1 MISIA
6 KRLDGV
12 EDLPS
17 LPHTF
22 QKVLEQLDNVAADA
36 RSLESVIEEDPVLA
50 AKILKVANSPLFG
63 VAGQVTKVSH
73 AIVVLGFEEVKNL
86 VIGLALTQ
94 SFPTDISSTGVSAK
108 ELWMHSIAV
117 GKAAKAIAEEMGG
130 MDPEEIFIAGLMH
143 DLGRFLICL
152 YFADHI
158 PAIRQIEEEKQIPV
172 FKAEEIY
179 GLSHAEAGAYL
190 AKKWE
195 LSNWLVNVIRYHHQP
210 TSAGDESQAASV
222 IFLADQ
228 LCQKLAIGWQAKYL
242 PEKIMVPKSLNV
254 DAGLVKKVAK
264 DMAAEKKQLEASWS
278 AALGT

>member
-12 EDLPS
+12 EDLPA

-36 RSLESVIEEDPVLA
+36 KSLESVIEDDPVLA

-63 VAGQVTKVSH
+63 VSGQVTKVSH
-73 AIVVLGFEEVKNL
+73 AIVVLGFDEVKNL

-94 SFPTDISSTGVSAK
+94 SFPGDLSAIGVSAK
-108 ELWMHSIAV
+108 DLWMHSIAV
-117 GKAAKAIAEEMGG
+117 GKTAKAIAEESSGV
-130 MDPEEIFIAGLMH
+130 DPEEIFIAGLMH

-152 YFADHI
+152 YFEDHLPGI
-158 PAIRQIEEEKQIPV
+158 KKIEEEKQVPM
-172 FKAEEIY
+172 FKAEELY

-210 TSAGDESQAASV
+210 ASAGNEAPAASM

-228 LCQKLAIGWQAKYL
+228 LCQKLGIGWKSQYL
-242 PEKIMVPKSLNV
+242 PEKVMVPKSLNV

-264 DMAAEKKQLEASWS
+264 QMAAEKGKLEASWS
-278 AALGT
+278 TALG